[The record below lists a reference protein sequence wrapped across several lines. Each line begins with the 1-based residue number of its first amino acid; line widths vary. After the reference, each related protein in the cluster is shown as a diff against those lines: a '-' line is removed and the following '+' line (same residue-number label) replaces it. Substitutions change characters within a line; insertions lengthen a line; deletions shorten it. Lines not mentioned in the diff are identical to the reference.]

1 LRLLTDR
8 GGLDRPIR
16 CLYTTD
22 LPDPSRYLSPG
33 VLVLTGMIWCRE
45 PGDADKFVGAL
56 ARAGAG
62 ALCAGEAL
70 GDVPADVVKAC
81 GQYGVTLLAAPAE
94 TSFAVVSDEVGRR
107 LNGDRASAMTK
118 LLGQR
123 RLLLSAVAE
132 GAGLTAMFRLVS
144 REIGTACWLLTATG
158 RIVAG
163 TGGSLD
169 PTIARQLAGEY
180 LRAGRLPAAATGAY
194 SLFPVGAEP
203 RITSWLLAVKGAG
216 EGGMGK
222 WAEGGGQLRDW
233 QPELRESVTELAA
246 DLALERARLDAGLS
260 GERRL
265 GERIVARLA
274 SGATDP
280 GEIASLMRAAE
291 LPPGGCY
298 VAIAMRA
305 DGAAGK
311 AGTVA
316 GWDGAQRN
324 RALLEELVLPEA
336 GRAAIA
342 SVGDETFALVPRERD
357 SGGGRTA
364 GSAFAARVR
373 DAAPQLEAGLPGER
387 VTIGVSTLSCG
398 IGNLAGALQEAR
410 SARRIAELRPGS
422 VCVVTGDEVDSHDLL
437 LASVPGG
444 VLRSFRERLLGPLTN
459 YDDRHRAELVP
470 TLREFLECSGSWN
483 SCASKMYVHVNTVRY
498 RIRRI
503 EELTGRDLSS
513 LADRVDFYLALRIR

>member
-1 LRLLTDR
+1 
-8 GGLDRPIR
+8 
-16 CLYTTD
+16 
-22 LPDPSRYLSPG
+22 
-33 VLVLTGMIWCRE
+33 VLTGMIWCRK

-62 ALCAGEAL
+62 AMCAGEAL
-70 GDVPADVVKAC
+70 GEVPADVVKAC
-81 GQYGVTLLAAPAE
+81 GQHGVALLAVPAE

-144 REIGTACWLLTATG
+144 KEIGTACWLLTATG
-158 RIVAG
+158 RVVAG
-163 TGGSLD
+163 TGGSLE
-169 PTIARQLAGEY
+169 PAVARQLAGEY
-180 LRAGRLPAAATGAY
+180 LKAGRLPSVAGGAY

-203 RITSWLLAVKGAG
+203 RITSWLLACS
-216 EGGMGK
+216 
-222 WAEGGGQLRDW
+222 GQLRDW
-233 QPELRESVTELAA
+233 QPELRESVTELSA

-265 GERIVARLA
+265 GERIVASLA
-274 SGATDP
+274 SGATAP
-280 GEIASLMRAAE
+280 GEIASLLRAAE

-305 DGAAGK
+305 DGGTGK
-311 AGTVA
+311 AGDA
-316 GWDGAQRN
+316 AQRN
-324 RALLEELVLPEA
+324 RALVEELVLPEA

-357 SGGGRTA
+357 SGGVGAA

-373 DAAPQLEAGLPGER
+373 DAAPLLEAGLPGER

-398 IGNLAGALQEAR
+398 IGNLAGALAEAR
-410 SARRIAELRPGS
+410 SARRIAEQRPYP

-444 VLRSFRERLLGPLTN
+444 VLRSFRERLLGPLTD

-503 EELTGRDLSS
+503 EELTGRNLSS